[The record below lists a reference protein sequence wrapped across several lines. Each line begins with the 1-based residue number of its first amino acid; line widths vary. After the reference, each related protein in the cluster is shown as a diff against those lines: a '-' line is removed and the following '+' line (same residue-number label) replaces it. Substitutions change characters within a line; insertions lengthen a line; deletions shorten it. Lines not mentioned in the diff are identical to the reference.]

1 MGLTRDIDD
10 VVVDIM
16 AKRRVEGARIV
27 GIEGPSGSGKSM
39 LARRLLARIPG
50 AQLVQIDDFVSWP
63 DFAGWWLRF
72 EAQVLQPI
80 LDGRDA
86 HYQVRDWANDEFGTS
101 LAGWKT
107 LPWSPVVVV
116 EGVTC
121 TRRAAAPHLAYA
133 IWVDA
138 PEQLR
143 LDRGIERDG
152 EDHRDRWLT
161 WMREEQEFFAADETR
176 QRADLHIDG
185 APSVAHDPETQVVP
199 SSRSRPARSGP
210 RRARDRPLSPG

>member
-10 VVVDIM
+10 VVADIM
-16 AKRRVEGARIV
+16 AKRRVNGARII
-27 GIEGPSGSGKSM
+27 GIDGPSGAGKSM
-39 LARRLLARIPG
+39 LAHRLLARIPG

-63 DFAGWWLRF
+63 DFAGWWSRF
-72 EAQVLQPI
+72 EVQVLQPI

-86 HYQVRDWANDEFGTS
+86 RCQVRDWANDEFGTS

-121 TRRAAAPHLAYA
+121 TRRAAAGRLAYS

-143 LDRGIERDG
+143 LDRGVDRDG
-152 EDHRDRWLT
+152 EDHRDLWLT

-176 QRADLHIDG
+176 QRADLRIDG
-185 APSVAHDPETQVVP
+185 RTRPRDAGRHLWLIRRVELRV
-199 SSRSRPARSGP
+199 PARQFCG
-210 RRARDRPLSPG
+210 

>member
-10 VVVDIM
+10 IVSGIM
-16 AKRRVEGARIV
+16 SKRDVGGTRIV
-27 GIEGPSGSGKSM
+27 GIDGPSGSGKST
-39 LARRLLARIPG
+39 LAHRLVARIPG

-63 DFAGWWLRF
+63 DFAGWWPRF

-121 TRRAAAPHLAYA
+121 TRRAAAGRLAYS
-133 IWVDA
+133 IWVEV

-143 LDRGIERDG
+143 LDRGIDRDG
-152 EDHRDRWLT
+152 EDHRDLWLT
-161 WMREEQEFFAADETR
+161 WMREEQEFFAADKTR
-176 QRADLHIDG
+176 QRADLRIDG
-185 APSVAHDPETQVVP
+185 APSVAHDPETQVVT
-199 SSRSRPARSGP
+199 SG
-210 RRARDRPLSPG
+210 

>member
-10 VVVDIM
+10 VVADIM
-16 AKRRVEGARIV
+16 AKRRVNGARII
-27 GIEGPSGSGKSM
+27 GIDGPSGAGKSM
-39 LARRLLARIPG
+39 LAHRLLARIPG

-63 DFAGWWLRF
+63 DFAGWWSRF
-72 EAQVLQPI
+72 EVQVLQPI

-86 HYQVRDWANDEFGTS
+86 RCQVRDWANDEFGTS

-121 TRRAAAPHLAYA
+121 TRRAAAGRLAYS
-133 IWVDA
+133 IWVEV

-143 LDRGIERDG
+143 LDRGIDRDG
-152 EDHRDRWLT
+152 E
-161 WMREEQEFFAADETR
+161 
-176 QRADLHIDG
+176 
-185 APSVAHDPETQVVP
+185 
-199 SSRSRPARSGP
+199 
-210 RRARDRPLSPG
+210 

>member
-10 VVVDIM
+10 VVADIM
-16 AKRRVEGARIV
+16 AKRRVNGARIV
-27 GIEGPSGSGKSM
+27 GIDGPSGSGKST
-39 LARRLLARIPG
+39 LAHRLVARIPG
-50 AQLVQIDDFVSWP
+50 AQLAQIDDFVSWP
-63 DFAGWWLRF
+63 DLAGWWPRF

-121 TRRAAAPHLAYA
+121 TRRAAAGRLAYS
-133 IWVDA
+133 IWVEV

-143 LDRGIERDG
+143 LDRGIDRDG
-152 EDHRDRWLT
+152 EDHRDLWLT
-161 WMREEQEFFAADETR
+161 WMREEQEFFAADKTR
-176 QRADLHIDG
+176 QRADLRIDG
-185 APSVAHDPETQVVP
+185 APSVAHDPETQVVT
-199 SSRSRPARSGP
+199 SG
-210 RRARDRPLSPG
+210 